1 MRTFL
6 SKRYSYN
13 TLYIYIAKE
22 FFLSFLV
29 SFLFFF
35 FIFFINQL
43 LLLAE
48 DILAKQVPFQY
59 VLKLI
64 FFSLPSI
71 IAISFP
77 FATLVGTL
85 MTFGRFSSDN
95 EILAMKCSGITYNR
109 IFLPVFIIGIAFSF
123 ISFFVN
129 DYLLPLGTINFSKLY
144 RELIYRNPEMELE
157 SYSIKYFQD
166 KILITGQVDG
176 KNIDNMVII
185 EKNSESN
192 RRIITAD
199 SAQIDSSFEDKGV
212 ISFKLDTILD
222 HESIKRNRGEFSYSR
237 AESMIYNILL
247 KDITSSIRN
256 PGPREMSSPD
266 VYKVIKEKEVKF
278 ALKEEQQNRKV
289 LEDFAA
295 YYGEWSSLDYEA
307 NPRNLNSYWP
317 RLESMN
323 RKFKETSQAR
333 VHDRSLQVWKLEFF
347 QKFAIPFS
355 CLPFVILAFPLGLFT
370 KRSGK
375 SVGFG
380 IGLFI
385 TIIYWG
391 MLVAGRTMGIRT
403 FYPPGLTMWFP
414 NLLILTV
421 GSVLYLFR
429 IGK

>member
-6 SKRYSYN
+6 TRQYSHK
-13 TLYIYIAKE
+13 TLYFYIAKE
-22 FFLSFLV
+22 FILSFLV

-35 FIFFINQL
+35 FIFFLNQL

-48 DILAKQVPFQY
+48 DILAKQVPFQA

-64 FFSLPSI
+64 FYSLPSI

-109 IFLPVFIIGIAFSF
+109 IFLPVFLIGIIFSF

-129 DYLLPLGTINFSKLY
+129 DYLLPVGSMNFTRLY
-144 RELIYRNPEMELE
+144 RELIYKNPEMELE
-157 SYSIKYFQD
+157 SYSVKYFQD
-166 KILITGQVDG
+166 KILITGLVEG
-176 KNIDNMVII
+176 KKIDNMIII
-185 EKNSESN
+185 EKSSDSN
-192 RRIITAD
+192 RRIITAN
-199 SAQIDSSFEDKGV
+199 SAEIDSSFEDEGV
-212 ISFKLDTILD
+212 ISFHMDSILD
-222 HESIKRNRGEFSYSR
+222 HESIKRNQGEFSYSR
-237 AESMIYNILL
+237 ADEMIYNILL
-247 KDITSSIRN
+247 KDITTSIRN

-266 VYKVIKEKEVKF
+266 VYKVIMDKEKKYNLKVKQQENKVLKNF
-278 ALKEEQQNRKV
+278 ASYYSEWARMEMEKDPEDITAYQSRLENLQNRYNDSA
-289 LEDFAA
+289 L
-295 YYGEWSSLDYEA
+295 
-307 NPRNLNSYWP
+307 
-317 RLESMN
+317 
-323 RKFKETSQAR
+323 SQVR
-333 VHDRSLQVWKLEFF
+333 DRSLQVWKLEFH
-347 QKFAIPFS
+347 QKFVIPFS

-403 FYPPGLTMWFP
+403 FYPPGITMWLP
-414 NLLILTV
+414 NVLIFFA
-421 GSVLYLFR
+421 GSILYLFR
-429 IGK
+429 MGK